1 MKPNRQVS
9 GGWYLEPQLNR
20 RDLRHT
26 YASWMLENPEM
37 ALTTVRDLLG
47 HSSLEVTSKYGHMK
61 SDTFEAVSRT
71 LSPHKAPHTPSVTH

>member
-61 SDTFEAVSRT
+61 SDTFEAVNRT
-71 LSPHKAPHTPSVTH
+71 LGGDKSGDSIAVRH